1 MPEKSVDFRRRA
13 DDDRGAVAKVEI
25 ELVRKVLQRNDLD
38 YEVISQIL
46 GDLELEVSSGDEVDS
61 PSMPPV
67 KKQFVML
74 VSDPDGKFAGELF
87 TGWVLQIP
95 EDQSPL
101 EINAQLVR
109 AAYDFNRSR
118 KGSKDPARTIT
129 DVCEIVPAKILR
141 NQAVWVRTKEPVLI
155 VRTDNK
161 IPTTEPTADE
171 DGDDETPA
179 AFDGELPGLD

>member
-1 MPEKSVDFRRRA
+1 MLEKSVDFHRLPV
-13 DDDRGAVAKVEI
+13 DDRGTVAKVEI

-46 GDLELEVSSGDEVDS
+46 GDLELEISSGDESDGQ
-61 PSMPPV
+61 PMAAV

-109 AAYDFNRSR
+109 AAYEFNRSR
-118 KGSKDPARTIT
+118 KGSKDPAKTIT

-141 NQAVWVRTKEPVLI
+141 NQALWVRTKEPVLI
-155 VRTDNK
+155 VRTDNR
-161 IPTTEPTADE
+161 IPTMETIGT
-171 DGDDETPA
+171 DGECEASCTDA
-179 AFDGELPGLD
+179 GELPFA